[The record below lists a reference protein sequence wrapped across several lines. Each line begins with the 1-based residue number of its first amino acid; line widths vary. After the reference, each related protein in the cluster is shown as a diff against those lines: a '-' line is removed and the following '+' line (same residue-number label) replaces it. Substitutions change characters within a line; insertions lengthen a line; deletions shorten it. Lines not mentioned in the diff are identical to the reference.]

1 MQTSLMQLLWRHYRR
16 RMGALGVIAVLL
28 GFWLAW
34 SETGSWSH
42 QLTGAIFDAQIHQWT
57 VYTQAT
63 MGSLSLYPGGLL
75 FMGLLVGLLLM
86 NGDLKDH
93 FNGFLFMSGYRRT
106 TIYWHKALLGI
117 GTLLAMA
124 LVTTVI
130 HYAVYLSHLA
140 PGQTFNL
147 ALPGLLTSWGY
158 GFLQTVGFFTI
169 GWFAALIVGQTGP
182 LVITVAGFLVSLIG
196 VVPVIERLWFPTQ
209 PVSAQADARLA
220 GVLALGWLLAIVIL
234 LPWGAWLYRRLS
246 LENDGH
252 YLLFAGLRW
261 PVFLVYVVYLGLI
274 FVGNHVAWS
283 PMTLIYAAFVVFG
296 YLWLWRPHPLEW
308 WRRRHTGI
316 EK

>member
-1 MQTSLMQLLWRHYRR
+1 MQTSLMQLLWLHYRR

-75 FMGLLVGLLLM
+75 FM
-86 NGDLKDH
+86 
-93 FNGFLFMSGYRRT
+93 SGYRRT

-158 GFLQTVGFFTI
+158 GFCR
-169 GWFAALIVGQTGP
+169 P
-182 LVITVAGFLVSLIG
+182 LASL
-196 VVPVIERLWFPTQ
+196 P
-209 PVSAQADARLA
+209 
-220 GVLALGWLLAIVIL
+220 LGG
-234 LPWGAWLYRRLS
+234 LPR
-246 LENDGH
+246 
-252 YLLFAGLRW
+252 
-261 PVFLVYVVYLGLI
+261 
-274 FVGNHVAWS
+274 
-283 PMTLIYAAFVVFG
+283 
-296 YLWLWRPHPLEW
+296 
-308 WRRRHTGI
+308 
-316 EK
+316 